1 MKTSFAALLMLPA
14 LALASTAYAATPP
27 ETCATKQQ
35 SIKQQLENAHQHN
48 NKDQIAGLQKALSE
62 SQAHC
67 SEANLQKDQQQK
79 IAEKQVKVDER
90 TKELKKAQAG
100 GSPQKI
106 AKQKKKLDEALHEL
120 NEVSSQ

>member
-67 SEANLQKDQQQK
+67 SEANLQKTNSRK
-79 IAEKQVKVDER
+79 LRKNRSRSTSV
-90 TKELKKAQAG
+90 LKSLKRHRQAAVHKN
-100 GSPQKI
+100 S
-106 AKQKKKLDEALHEL
+106 
-120 NEVSSQ
+120 